1 MIDLQQNGSN
11 DTAQDEQIL
20 GVDEATDDFSPL
32 ISSRYLV
39 GVPIKSFSKAT
50 LFGCEDLASNQ
61 SATILIVRSSGEPM
75 NEDDWKQ
82 AKAYF
87 DFPTRCAAKAPFGVC
102 STGRSWRLLE
112 RDNAPVVPDEEAEN
126 RQTHKRKIEQMLIG
140 GILLV
145 AFLSVF
151 LLATKGGDSTS
162 DLQATTVQSTIM
174 KPVVEREIIELP
186 QMNSEASDEVK
197 VEQPVEL
204 NPNIEPEV
212 TTEIEAHTQAVVA
225 VREPDEAS
233 LAVKAKPPVI
243 ERTTEEYLS
252 IDDFDQFEQI
262 QAPEE
267 TYQAETPDGYMALP
281 ADF

>member
-1 MIDLQQNGSN
+1 
-11 DTAQDEQIL
+11 
-20 GVDEATDDFSPL
+20 
-32 ISSRYLV
+32 
-39 GVPIKSFSKAT
+39 
-50 LFGCEDLASNQ
+50 
-61 SATILIVRSSGEPM
+61 
-75 NEDDWKQ
+75 
-82 AKAYF
+82 
-87 DFPTRCAAKAPFGVC
+87 
-102 STGRSWRLLE
+102 
-112 RDNAPVVPDEEAEN
+112 VPDEEAEN

-162 DLQATTVQSTIM
+162 DFQATTVQSTII

-197 VEQPVEL
+197 VEQPVEP